1 VKESIRR
8 AKNKPLSQLM
18 PRKHELVITDLVKSK
33 IVKLHK
39 ENPDMPIK
47 KVIREFVKYNLPAFS
62 MKTFWKGTNFPK
74 GMGKLLFTNSLTT
87 IFEPLTDDIPA
98 PLMLKLT
105 QNIIEDWT
113 ALSQKIR
120 QDKTASIA
128 V

>member
-1 VKESIRR
+1 MKDTATNEIMTLEKEDKLHLLDISDEVKESIRR

-47 KVIREFVKYNLPAFS
+47 KVI
-62 MKTFWKGTNFPK
+62 
-74 GMGKLLFTNSLTT
+74 TT

-105 QNIIEDWT
+105 QKIIEDWT